1 MRHRFAGDFYRPLN
15 LHKNFGHP
23 FPSVCSAKPRFRNYQ
38 FGQIGFVCRREISL
52 PKGMSKNACG
62 LRAHRS
68 ITAVWTGMIRT
79 EQRIDKILVRI
90 KVLTDGR
97 QIRLGPAC
105 SRKRSRPHLSR
116 TTNHGGGCGRQ
127 KRRGDYE
134 SHCPYQKPMRG
145 ITKIHF
151 VRVNSG
157 PFRAQSACEIATHSR
172 GDDLDNDQPEDGGVV
187 DGRGR
192 CANVRPWRDGG

>member
-38 FGQIGFVCRREISL
+38 FSQIGFVCRREISL

-90 KVLTDGR
+90 KVLTSW
-97 QIRLGPAC
+97 QICYRPVPARA
-105 SRKRSRPHLSR
+105 RKRSCPLCR
-116 TTNHGGGCGRQ
+116 TNYGGGCGGQ
-127 KRRGDYE
+127 KRCGDYD
-134 SHCPYQKPMRG
+134 SYSPHQKSMRG

-151 VRVNSG
+151 VRMNSG

-172 GDDLDNDQPEDGGVV
+172 SDDLDNDQPEDGGVV